1 MLNLTQ
7 VFPKDLKNLS
17 GFQELF
23 PFSYHYLCNPEFVQ
37 DKYEWYYITDDQF
50 NDPEEREAWLAM
62 ICVTEDKYIYG
73 DNLHLSVIEVASPIQ
88 GMNIGTR
95 VINKLMEVALQN
107 NYKTLTLHVKDPNLK
122 SFYERFGFE
131 EVTNDGGLTFHQLIL

>member
-1 MLNLTQ
+1 MINLTQ
-7 VFPKDLKNLS
+7 INPKELKTVSGLS
-17 GFQELF
+17 EVF
-23 PFSYHYLCNPEFVQ
+23 PFSLQYLSKPEYVQ

-50 NDPEEREAWLAM
+50 NDPEERETWLAL

-88 GMNIGTR
+88 GMNVGTR
-95 VINKLMEVALQN
+95 VINKLIEVALQN
-107 NYKTLTLHVKDPNLK
+107 NYTTLTLHIKNPELT

-131 EVTNDGGLTFHQLIL
+131 EVRNDGGMVFHQLKL